1 MGKSDLKFFV
11 LVLVVGVGGYFAFF
25 NMDWGRFK
33 GGFQKR
39 KEPTITFVPE
49 GTEGARTLKEI
60 NEGEARAKGLRGP
73 VPVNS
78 KGPLPTK

>member
-11 LVLVVGVGGYFAFF
+11 LILVVGVGGYLAFF

-49 GTEGARTLKEI
+49 GTPGAKTFKQIQDENAQR
-60 NEGEARAKGLRGP
+60 ARGVSGP
-73 VPVNS
+73 IPV
-78 KGPLPTK
+78 K